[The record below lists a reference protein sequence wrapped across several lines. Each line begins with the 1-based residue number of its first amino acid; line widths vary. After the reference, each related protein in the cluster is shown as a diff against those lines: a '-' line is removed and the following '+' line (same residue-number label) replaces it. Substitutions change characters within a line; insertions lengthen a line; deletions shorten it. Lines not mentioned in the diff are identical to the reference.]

1 MRWQKSPVDER
12 LIEGARKIGR
22 HRTNPEAVTAAL
34 KEYIHLRE
42 QLDVLLLFGT
52 IDYDEDYNYKRCR

>member
-1 MRWQKSPVDER
+1 MARMTFDER
-12 LIEGARKIGR
+12 LIEDARKIGR
-22 HRTNPEAVTAAL
+22 HRTNQEAVIAAL
-34 KEYIHLRE
+34 KEHIHLRQ

>member
-1 MRWQKSPVDER
+1 
-12 LIEGARKIGR
+12 LIEDARKIGR